1 MEIIRKEIAAA
12 DTTTDPLP
20 WCIFIGWDIELI
32 QELPTLSA
40 DYLDEHFSNEIPLMI
55 IAQSGHAA
63 WVNHKTFEICN
74 ITDETESPPGG
85 EYVKENGKLTGLV
98 LETLAIQGI
107 LDHYPKEHL
116 LFKVD
121 EAVKSINTQWKD
133 YAARGFTTVTEL
145 AYNPNIVKDLWL
157 SAKALLLDCPIRLVL
172 YQMYNYGEEQP
183 KTMFGRA
190 ASSGWQDTKFGLM
203 DHLMLVPLL

>member
-1 MEIIRKEIAAA
+1 MRAVTKIPSYQSHLNIASLNVCKLRTKDEVVEIIRKEIAAA

-74 ITDETESPPGG
+74 ITDETESPPGR
-85 EYVKENGKLTGLV
+85 EYVKENGKLTGLI
-98 LETLAIQGI
+98 LETPAIQSI

-116 LFKVD
+116 LLKVD
-121 EAVKSINTQWKD
+121 EAV
-133 YAARGFTTVTEL
+133 E
-145 AYNPNIVKDLWL
+145 
-157 SAKALLLDCPIRLVL
+157 
-172 YQMYNYGEEQP
+172 
-183 KTMFGRA
+183 
-190 ASSGWQDTKFGLM
+190 ASKCSVEGLRSQGI
-203 DHLMLVPLL
+203 HHCHRVGI

>member
-1 MEIIRKEIAAA
+1 
-12 DTTTDPLP
+12 
-20 WCIFIGWDIELI
+20 
-32 QELPTLSA
+32 
-40 DYLDEHFSNEIPLMI
+40 MI

-74 ITDETESPPGG
+74 ITNETESPPGG
-85 EYVKENGKLTGLV
+85 EYVKENGRLTGLI
-98 LETLAIQGI
+98 LETPAIQSI

-121 EAVKSINTQWKD
+121 EAVEAVNAQWKD

-157 SAKALLLDCPIRLVL
+157 SAKAPIPSRRAEGHGPTSRRARWWLCSL
-172 YQMYNYGEEQP
+172 
-183 KTMFGRA
+183 GREP
-190 ASSGWQDTKFGLM
+190 G
-203 DHLMLVPLL
+203 